1 MPIRN
6 NNDTLTKQA
15 FRHQQGWTGPGVPA
29 GVIYGARRLARDE
42 AGRDAGGGGLAQWV
56 AFVKRGCFKYMV
68 HNNEENK
75 DYCIKDYFLPRGI
88 GIKYSNP

>member
-1 MPIRN
+1 MTTFVPTNQKIGEF
-6 NNDTLTKQA
+6 DTKQA
-15 FRHQQGWTGPGVPA
+15 LYVLQIGAGPGVPA
-29 GVIYGARRLARDE
+29 GILHGAR
-42 AGRDAGGGGLAQWV
+42 
-56 AFVKRGCFKYMV
+56 FVKRGCFKYMV

>member
-1 MPIRN
+1 MERGEK
-6 NNDTLTKQA
+6 LE
-15 FRHQQGWTGPGVPA
+15 
-29 GVIYGARRLARDE
+29 E
-42 AGRDAGGGGLAQWV
+42 AGEPAQWM